1 MQHVNVNSGALKIT
15 TSFTLIS
22 DQQMNISTSHF
33 TGNIRSPEMVITY
46 LENKLLLVSINLIPL
61 PKKDGIF
68 LCFPRIANLSESSRY
83 RAKALS
89 LGDWYR
95 WCSSSHCDFHPI
107 LKTFPQIGVF
117 SEWFRYIL
125 GTTLRIMG
133 SQVTKNGWWSKR
145 TQSETPPF
153 S

>member
-46 LENKLLLVSINLIPL
+46 LENKLLLVSINFIPL

-68 LCFPRIANLSESSRY
+68 LCFPHVSNLSESSRIGQK
-83 RAKALS
+83 RSALGTDIGFTNKS
-89 LGDWYR
+89 KGNS
-95 WCSSSHCDFHPI
+95 CSQMVAWLYNPKNHGISSHENW
-107 LKTFPQIGVF
+107 VV
-117 SEWFRYIL
+117 WR
-125 GTTLRIMG
+125 
-133 SQVTKNGWWSKR
+133 SKR

-153 S
+153 SLGPSWFLGLVL